1 MNQPKLLIEMEFYM
15 NFKYTAIALT
25 LMGTL
30 TACGG
35 SGSDDS
41 STPDPVV
48 PETGFSFAATE
59 MVTNLTNDV
68 IVAGYADLAA
78 QGDALLLATQA
89 LVNSTSQADLTAAQE
104 AWKAARKPWE
114 QGESHIFGPVD
125 SLSIDPHLDSWPLNT
140 TDLQTQLDNN
150 TGFDAETIKSW
161 NDDVQGFHTMEYLLF
176 GDGVADNNKS
186 ISDLTTT
193 EREYVIALAEVFRD
207 YAKQLD
213 DAWQISH
220 NPQDANALPYAD
232 LLTSPGSDNNTVYSS
247 ELAVIEELINGMI
260 GIVDEVGNGKIADP
274 FGDSLANA
282 DTSKVESQYSWNSLT
297 DFADNIQGVRNVY
310 HGEFIGSADKQ
321 GIIDFVAAADSA
333 LSVRI
338 SSEIDDAI
346 LKIQAIAGND
356 DMPFRQAILD
366 EAGRTRVETAV
377 TALTTLQTSL
387 ESDVIPLLSEWNP
400 Q

>member
-1 MNQPKLLIEMEFYM
+1 M

-30 TACGG
+30 AACGG
-35 SGSDDS
+35 SGSDS
-41 STPDPVV
+41 SDTGTTDPVV
-48 PETGFSFAATE
+48 PETGFTFAATE
-59 MVTNLTNDV
+59 MVTNLTDDV

-78 QGDALLLATQA
+78 QGDALLLATQK
-89 LVNSTSQADLTAAQE
+89 LLNSTSQADLVAAQD

-140 TDLQTQLDNN
+140 TDLQTQLDNSN
-150 TGFDAETIKSW
+150 GFDAETIKSW
-161 NDDVQGFHTMEYLLF
+161 NDDVQGFHTIEFLLF
-176 GDGVADNNKS
+176 GDGVNDNTKL
-186 ISDLTTT
+186 ISELTTA
-193 EREYVIALAEVFRD
+193 EREYVIALSEVFRD
-207 YAKQLD
+207 YAVQLD
-213 DAWQISH
+213 DAWQVSH
-220 NPQDANALPYAD
+220 NPQDTNALPYAD
-232 LLTSPGSDNNTVYSS
+232 LLKTPGSDSNTIYSS

-310 HGEFIGSADKQ
+310 QGEFIGGADKQ
-321 GIIDFVAAADSA
+321 GIIDFVAAADSD

-338 SSEIDDAI
+338 ASEIDDSI
-346 LKIQAIAGND
+346 LKIQAISGSNN
-356 DMPFRQAILD
+356 MPFRQAILD
-366 EAGRTRVETAV
+366 EDGRARIQTAV
-377 TALTTLQTSL
+377 TALTTLQASL
-387 ESDVIPLLSEWNP
+387 ESDVIPLLSEWNA

>member
-1 MNQPKLLIEMEFYM
+1 M

-30 TACGG
+30 AACGG
-35 SGSDDS
+35 SGSDS
-41 STPDPVV
+41 SDTGTTDPVV
-48 PETGFSFAATE
+48 PETGFTFAATE
-59 MVTNLTNDV
+59 MVTNLTDDV

-78 QGDALLLATQA
+78 QGDALLLATQK
-89 LVNSTSQADLTAAQE
+89 LLNSTSQADLVAAQD

-140 TDLQTQLDNN
+140 TDLQTQLDNSN
-150 TGFDAETIKSW
+150 GFDAETIKSW
-161 NDDVQGFHTMEYLLF
+161 NDDVQGFHTIEFLLF
-176 GDGVADNNKS
+176 GDGVNDNTKL
-186 ISDLTTT
+186 ISELTTA
-193 EREYVIALAEVFRD
+193 EREYVIALSEVFRD
-207 YAKQLD
+207 YAVQLD
-213 DAWQISH
+213 DAWQVSH
-220 NPQDANALPYAD
+220 NPQDTNALSYAD
-232 LLTSPGSDNNTVYSS
+232 LLKTPGSDSNTIYSS

-310 HGEFIGSADKQ
+310 QGEFIGGADKQ
-321 GIIDFVAAADSA
+321 GIIDFVAAADSD

-338 SSEIDDAI
+338 ASEIDDSI
-346 LKIQAIAGND
+346 LKIQAISGSNN
-356 DMPFRQAILD
+356 MPFRQAILD
-366 EAGRTRVETAV
+366 EDGRARIETAV
-377 TALTTLQTSL
+377 TALTTLQASL
-387 ESDVIPLLSEWNP
+387 ESDVIPLLSEWNA

>member
-1 MNQPKLLIEMEFYM
+1 M

-30 TACGG
+30 AACGG
-35 SGSDDS
+35 SGSDS
-41 STPDPVV
+41 SDTGTTDPVV
-48 PETGFSFAATE
+48 PETGFTFAATE
-59 MVTNLTNDV
+59 MVTNLTDDV

-78 QGDALLLATQA
+78 QGDALLLATQK
-89 LVNSTSQADLTAAQE
+89 LLNSTSQADLVAAQD

-140 TDLQTQLDNN
+140 TDLQTQLDNSN
-150 TGFDAETIKSW
+150 GFDAETIKSW
-161 NDDVQGFHTMEYLLF
+161 NDDVQGFHTIEFLLF
-176 GDGVADNNKS
+176 GDGVNDNTKL
-186 ISDLTTT
+186 ISELTTA
-193 EREYVIALAEVFRD
+193 EREYVIALSEVFRD
-207 YAKQLD
+207 YAVQLD
-213 DAWQISH
+213 DAWQVSH
-220 NPQDANALPYAD
+220 NPQDTNALSYAD
-232 LLTSPGSDNNTVYSS
+232 LLKTPGSDSNTIYSS

-310 HGEFIGSADKQ
+310 QGEFIGGADKQ
-321 GIIDFVAAADSA
+321 GIIDFVAAADSD

-338 SSEIDDAI
+338 ASEIDDSI
-346 LKIQAIAGND
+346 LKIQAISGSNN
-356 DMPFRQAILD
+356 MPFRQAILD
-366 EAGRTRVETAV
+366 EDGRARIETAV
-377 TALTTLQTSL
+377 TALTSLQASL
-387 ESDVIPLLSEWNP
+387 ESDVIPLLSEWNA